1 MNKVW
6 NGLADFFELTF
17 NVIDGLGNTMNYIYI
32 AVIFLFLVIWV
43 LKMIKHRNDNEE
55 HASL

>member
-1 MNKVW
+1 MNKIW

-17 NVIDGLGNTMNYIYI
+17 NVIDWLGNTMNYIYI
-32 AVIFLFLVIWV
+32 AVIFLFLVICV